1 MKLHQDCSKN
11 AIDQAKLWLLWQLKE
26 KSSYTSKWKGLELRY
41 FSQGISL
48 LVSTK
53 YIQIMVKS

>member
-1 MKLHQDCSKN
+1 MATKRKKLT
-11 AIDQAKLWLLWQLKE
+11 
-26 KSSYTSKWKGLELRY
+26 SSNISKWKELELRY

-53 YIQIMVKS
+53 YIQIMVWS